1 MYFVDMEK
9 ISDYD
14 LISKTHIID
23 KDKQVVEQKLTKIYT
38 PNYEKYIHV
47 KHPTYISNSSKMKK
61 KKEDVNKK
69 NDALKSTSIAKKEN
83 NNTSKELDL
92 SKDLS
97 SKSNTSVKDKNCD
110 CDCNSK
116 DSSQDVIKK
125 ILSKNYLN
133 FKFEK
138 DVVDIS
144 DEQKKSILNLNY
156 NDAKKISIVSYSDI
170 DSLKND
176 VLNAPSQRAENIMKI
191 LPMDTKGKT
200 LVENKK
206 CNEVVEKC
214 GTTEIRLSY

>member
-14 LISKTHIID
+14 LVSKTHIID
-23 KDKQVVEQKLTKIYT
+23 KDKQVIEQKFTKIYT

-47 KHPTYISNSSKMKK
+47 KLPNQVSESSKIVKK
-61 KKEDVNKK
+61 KDSTKK
-69 NDALKSTSIAKKEN
+69 KDNALKSTSKVKN
-83 NNTSKELDL
+83 GNNTSTQKL
-92 SKDLS
+92 DLS
-97 SKSNTSVKDKNCD
+97 SKNNSSEKNKDCNCD
-110 CDCNSK
+110 CSSK
-116 DSSQDVIKK
+116 DNSQDVIKK

-156 NDAKKISIVSYSDI
+156 NDAKKISIVSYSDV

-200 LVENKK
+200 LVENRQ